1 MAIDPKAKAVIAD
14 AVRRSA
20 DDPAF
25 FCRFFFP
32 HWFPSEMPAF
42 HLGILALRTRKVD
55 WLEDSVYADARPFLL
70 EYFKYA
76 TDPQDPTSTQL
87 PVFIEQHGQLVMVC
101 DDYLNEIIPRG
112 FSKTTLLNAANS
124 HDILTDGKTFCVYI
138 SKSAEHAEMQLGN
151 IKVELET
158 NQLLRAAYGDLVP
171 SRADPEKWQA
181 DQLQLLNGAILV
193 ARGKG
198 GQVRGLNYRG
208 RRPNKII
215 LDDVEDD
222 GLADSPTER
231 KKTRKWFYSAV
242 EKAGQVMEGAAKEE
256 WAQQPLQITNL
267 GTLLHPDAL
276 CLTLS
281 KDPKF
286 NTVRFGAKLSHD
298 PDDHSMLWPYKM
310 SYELYMKERRR
321 HTIIG
326 QLAEFTREIDSAIR
340 VGDDTIFPDR
350 FIYESADREDFAQVV
365 VFCDPAI
372 SDSPDADDAAI
383 VVAGRRLSDGVLFA
397 LEEWGGRGKSPR
409 EIVDKLFEL
418 HQKWQCT
425 GCGIESQ
432 AYQKSLIFMMNEE
445 MAVKRYWF
453 VIQGVVRG
461 SKENKERRIL
471 GLLSP
476 RYMNGRIRHLRPLSG
491 LESNIADWPNG
502 KKDYA
507 DAFASALTMLGE
519 SGAMVIP
526 VEEREDGD
534 YAPLQTVLPPAYAT
548 VSNHIIRGSAIQRNA
563 SRYPAGGLNNGN

>member
-1 MAIDPKAKAVIAD
+1 MATDPKSAAIIKD
-14 AVRRSA
+14 AVKRSA
-20 DDPAF
+20 FDPAF
-25 FCRFFFP
+25 FCRFFFR
-32 HWFPSEMPAF
+32 HWFPSEMPPF
-42 HLGILALRTRKVD
+42 HLGILALRTRKVE
-55 WLEDSVYADARPFLL
+55 WLEQKQYADARPFLL
-70 EYFKYA
+70 EHFKYA
-76 TDPQDPTSTQL
+76 ADPQDPTSVQL
-87 PVFIEQHGQLVMVC
+87 PVFIEERGSLMMVL

-112 FSKTTLLNAANS
+112 FSKTTLVNAANGY
-124 HDILTDGKTFCVYI
+124 DILTDGKTFCVYI

-208 RRPNKII
+208 RRPNKIV

-231 KKTRKWFYSAV
+231 NKTRKWFYSAV
-242 EKAGQVMEGAAKEE
+242 EKAGQVMEGAAQET

-276 CLTLS
+276 CMTLS

-286 NTVRFGAKLSHD
+286 NTVRFGAKLNTD
-298 PDDHSMLWPYKM
+298 PEDHRMLWDYKM
-310 SYELYMKERRR
+310 SYDLYMRERRR
-321 HTIIG
+321 HTVIG

-340 VGDDTIFPDR
+340 VGDDTIFPDK
-350 FIYESADREDFAQVV
+350 FIYEAAGRDDFAQVV
-365 VFCDPAI
+365 LFCDPAI
-372 SDSPDADDAAI
+372 SESPDADDAAI
-383 VVAGRRLSDGVLFA
+383 VVAGRRLKDGLLFI

-409 EIVDKLFEL
+409 EIVDKMFEL
-418 HQKWQCT
+418 HRKWHCT

-432 AYQKSLIFMMNEE
+432 AYQKSLIYMMREE
-445 MAVKRYWF
+445 MAAKGYWF
-453 VIQGVVRG
+453 IIEGVVRG
-461 SKENKERRIL
+461 SKDNKDRRIL

-476 RYMNGRIRHLRPLSG
+476 RYMSGRIRHLRPFSG

-507 DAFASALTMLGE
+507 DAFASALTLMGE
-519 SGAMVIP
+519 TAAMVIP
-526 VEEREDGD
+526 IEERNKEE
-534 YAPLQTVLPPAYAT
+534 YAPLPPALPPAFTT
-548 VSNHIIRGSAIQRNA
+548 VSGMIVRGGTAARND
-563 SRYPAGGLNNGN
+563 SRYPAGGLK